1 MQTKILW
8 ERILYRMPQAG
19 SIKYGQIYLST
30 PADTAKH
37 INKGACQRRTDVS
50 NLVATNK
57 PLKGVLMLMEYVV
70 LRQVPRRS

>member
-8 ERILYRMPQAG
+8 ERILYRMPQAD
-19 SIKYGQIYLST
+19 SIKYEQIYLST

-37 INKGACQRRTDVS
+37 INKGARQRRTDVS

-57 PLKGVLMLMEYVV
+57 PL
-70 LRQVPRRS
+70 